1 MYIYALVCGI
11 ACYVVVCIESIIA
24 FKRDWWFI
32 LLAILCP
39 PLYAL
44 MLLISFIVMVKHKQ
58 FKSQQEGVA
67 LNELSE
73 KDIDAL
79 MKELERIKN
88 DTKSRNKEDA

>member
-24 FKRDWWFI
+24 FKREWWFI

-44 MLLISFIVMVKHKQ
+44 VLLISYIIMVRHGRPP
-58 FKSQQEGVA
+58 QEGVA
-67 LNELSE
+67 LTELSE

-79 MKELERIKN
+79 MKELERVKN
-88 DTKSRNKEDA
+88 DTKSRNKEDT